1 MKYVDVILPL
11 PLEGTFTYVA
21 TDEMAAGLRVGMR
34 VVVPLGKSKTYTG
47 LVAGLHD
54 EPPQPLQG
62 KDGKTVELKAI
73 ASVPDAE
80 PVLLP
85 QQLKLWQWIS
95 DYYMSPI
102 GEVMKAALPSGLKA
116 EEGWRPRT
124 ETCVG
129 LSEVYRNERSLH
141 IAFDMLQRA
150 QAQQKVLACYLELSG
165 WSEVV
170 GDEKESGSDED
181 IREVT
186 REELMNTAHCTAA
199 NVKALVDRRILYLY
213 EREVGRLN
221 SGGEPCPENIKRLN
235 EAQQDAYNQIL
246 FQMMRKQVVLL
257 HGVTSSGK
265 TEIYIHLIQKTLDEG
280 KQEIGRASCRERV

>member
-21 TDEMAAGLRVGMR
+21 TDEMAVGLRVGMR

-62 KDGKTVELKAI
+62 KDGRMVELKTI

-85 QQLKLWQWIS
+85 QQLRIWQWIS

-129 LSEVYRNERSLH
+129 LTERSEK
-141 IAFDMLQRA
+141 
-150 QAQQKVLACYLELSG
+150 QAS
-165 WSEVV
+165 
-170 GDEKESGSDED
+170 
-181 IREVT
+181 
-186 REELMNTAHCTAA
+186 A
-199 NVKALVDRRILYLY
+199 NGP
-213 EREVGRLN
+213 GRN
-221 SGGEPCPENIKRLN
+221 SL
-235 EAQQDAYNQIL
+235 QDAPE
-246 FQMMRKQVVLL
+246 
-257 HGVTSSGK
+257 S
-265 TEIYIHLIQKTLDEG
+265 
-280 KQEIGRASCRERV
+280 